1 MVAVMEP
8 GRLPKTDKAA
18 ILSDAVRILT
28 QLRSESRQLK
38 ETIDDMQEKI
48 KELKV
53 KTFEKL
59 TNNSFIKKSN

>member
-1 MVAVMEP
+1 MEP